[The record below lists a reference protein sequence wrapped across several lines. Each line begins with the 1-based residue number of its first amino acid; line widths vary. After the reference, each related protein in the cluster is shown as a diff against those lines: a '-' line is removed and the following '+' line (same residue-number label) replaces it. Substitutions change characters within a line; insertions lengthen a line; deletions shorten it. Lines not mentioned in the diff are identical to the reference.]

1 MSDTKVKTRKSA
13 DERRAEAD
21 QLHESIGSQ
30 LEELTSTEGWA
41 RFLAFATGFHS
52 YSLSNVLLILSQRPD
67 ASRVA
72 GFRQWQERGRQVRK
86 GERSIKIFGYAT
98 KRTED
103 ENGEEERRAYFPILS
118 VFDVSQTDSIDG
130 EEIPELAP
138 RLIGGDDAG
147 IYDAAAEW
155 LTGQGWSIDRAST
168 GEANG
173 FTQQAKRTITIHDEL
188 QPAQAAATML
198 HEAAHALMHAAA
210 DDYHQHGASTKP
222 KPSLSPTSSR
232 ACSDSTPA
240 ARASATSPDGQ
251 TATSKPSRA
260 PPPECWRPSERSST
274 GSPRTTRGNP
284 RRLPPQRA
292 TRMPRPRRRGPGHL
306 SILPI
311 RQARG
316 RHSPSRSP
324 TRSEHALNA
333 RRRRVKRRKWFCK
346 ANGSTAGRSR
356 LSAESRD
363 SATEL
368 QTSRL
373 TESVIHAR
381 FTYRVRESVTL
392 GLCKSGTLV
401 LTNLQSL

>member
-1 MSDTKVKTRKSA
+1 MSDTKIKTRKTA

-21 QLHESIGSQ
+21 TLHESIGSQ

-155 LTGQGWSIDRAST
+155 LTGQGWTIDRAST

-173 FTQQAKRTITIHDEL
+173 FTQHAKRTITIHEQL
-188 QPAQAAATML
+188 EPAQAAATML
-198 HEAAHALMHAAA
+198 HEAAHALMHADA
-210 DDYHQHGASTKP
+210 DDYHEHRGIYETEAESVAYIVAGV
-222 KPSLSPTSSR
+222 LGLDTSSKSIGYI
-232 ACSDSTPA
+232 AGWT
-240 ARASATSPDGQ
+240 DGDVETVKS
-251 TATSKPSRA
+251 TATRVLA
-260 PPPECWRPSERSST
+260 TVRTILDGITEDDER
-274 GSPRTTRGNP
+274 
-284 RRLPPQRA
+284 
-292 TRMPRPRRRGPGHL
+292 
-306 SILPI
+306 
-311 RQARG
+311 
-316 RHSPSRSP
+316 
-324 TRSEHALNA
+324 
-333 RRRRVKRRKWFCK
+333 
-346 ANGSTAGRSR
+346 
-356 LSAESRD
+356 
-363 SATEL
+363 
-368 QTSRL
+368 
-373 TESVIHAR
+373 
-381 FTYRVRESVTL
+381 
-392 GLCKSGTLV
+392 
-401 LTNLQSL
+401 